1 MSRTYT
7 IAGVSTNDGV
17 TKYRFA
23 NGDLKAR
30 AKVLER
36 ALHTNIDLREL
47 SAPMDK
53 AAAIAWLEA
62 QGITA
67 ARPKSGLAAEI
78 KATTTMTPEEV
89 VAVAT
94 AEATAE
100 AGAVAAQEQLNE
112 EDTAALIEMA
122 NI

>member
-36 ALHTNIDLREL
+36 AQHTNIDLREL
-47 SAPMDK
+47 ASPMDK
-53 AAAIAWLEA
+53 AAAIAWLES

-67 ARPKSGLAAEI
+67 TRPKSGIAA
-78 KATTTMTPEEV
+78 ATKTLTPEEV

-100 AGAVAAQEQLNE
+100 AADVAAQAQLSD
-112 EDTAALIEMA
+112 EDSAALIEMA
-122 NI
+122 NA

>member
-36 ALHTNIDLREL
+36 AQHTNIDLREL
-47 SAPMDK
+47 ASPMDK
-53 AAAIAWLEA
+53 ATAIAWLES

-67 ARPKSGLAAEI
+67 IRPKSGIAAGA
-78 KATTTMTPEEV
+78 KPSKTLTPEEV

-100 AGAVAAQEQLNE
+100 AADVAAQAQLSE
-112 EDTAALIEMA
+112 EDSAALIEMA
-122 NI
+122 NS

>member
-7 IAGVSTNDGV
+7 IAGVSTSDGV

-36 ALHTNIDLREL
+36 AEHTNIDLREL
-47 SAPMDK
+47 ASPMDK
-53 AAAIAWLEA
+53 AAAIAWLET

-67 ARPKSGLAAEI
+67 ARPKSGIAANT
-78 KATTTMTPEEV
+78 KTMTPEEV

-100 AGAVAAQEQLNE
+100 AGAAAAQEQLNE

-122 NI
+122 NS